1 MILHKF
7 ISCSSHFRSSRVF
20 PSRSFRFYLASRK
33 TCFRLQ
39 IYYFLTFS
47 LPSSSSAPRN
57 EIILVFC
64 CARCS
69 VVHEIENW
77 IRLGS
82 GGERGKGKTFMTCL
96 KAHLGALIL
105 ERFSRR
111 RLEGGMIISKDFNL
125 MIVTKLQTVTS
136 HPTLQLL
143 LQFSAMTRRKNVS
156 TIASTFY
163 TFFFYL
169 DSSLSSAVNWSR
181 NGGVS
186 VAGGKLCK
194 SAPKV
199 VKNFAIL
206 ARPSASLRDTFNAWQ
221 KQKGHPKKLL
231 KQF

>member
-20 PSRSFRFYLASRK
+20 PPRSFRFYLASRK

-47 LPSSSSAPRN
+47 LSSPSGAPRN
-57 EIILVFC
+57 EIILVFF

-69 VVHEIENW
+69 AVHEIENW

-82 GGERGKGKTFMTCL
+82 GGERGKGKILWRVWKLIWERSFWNDFPVVDW
-96 KAHLGALIL
+96 KA
-105 ERFSRR
+105 EWSSR
-111 RLEGGMIISKDFNL
+111 KDFNL

-163 TFFFYL
+163 TFLFYL
-169 DSSLSSAVNWSR
+169 DSSFSSAVNWSR
-181 NGGVS
+181 NVKW
-186 VAGGKLCK
+186 VWRGKIVQKCP
-194 SAPKV
+194 PK
-199 VKNFAIL
+199 L
-206 ARPSASLRDTFNAWQ
+206 
-221 KQKGHPKKLL
+221 
-231 KQF
+231 